1 MTAEPEMHRPIAQ
14 DELVALARSS
24 RNFSGIRFAPV
35 VSFDELDFGECEF
48 DGCVFAVPSV
58 RSADFS
64 RSRFKNC
71 KFEPTRFASCKFNG
85 AQFDGCV
92 LFDAGQKKGCTFAF
106 CQAASIE
113 AVKSNF
119 ATSSFERCDLYNLH
133 AVECSFRGAQFRRS
147 TFTKTIS
154 RRSAL
159 TKASFDKCNLSFA
172 DLSGLSL
179 QSCEFLSCKFSEASF
194 IDADLSN
201 ATFLACS
208 LDRAEW
214 DRAKLSQ
221 ADLRGSEL
229 SGLNLALVSDYV
241 GLTISDSEQ
250 TTLLEQLG
258 VIVHRS

>member
-1 MTAEPEMHRPIAQ
+1 MATEPEAYRPIGQ
-14 DELVALARSS
+14 DELVALAKS
-24 RNFSGIRFAPV
+24 RRAFSGVRFSSAL
-35 VSFDELDFGECEF
+35 SLDDVDLGECEF
-48 DGCVFAVPSV
+48 DGCVFGVPSV

-71 KFEPTRFASCKFNG
+71 KFEPTRFASCKFNS
-85 AQFDGCV
+85 AHFDGCA
-92 LFDAGQKKGCTFAF
+92 LFDARQKKGCTFAF
-106 CQAASIE
+106 CEAASIE

-119 ATSSFERCDLYNLH
+119 ATGSFDRCDLYNLH
-133 AVECSFRGAQFRRS
+133 AVECSFRGAQFHRS

-179 QSCEFLSCKFSEASF
+179 QGCEFLSCKFSEASF

-214 DRAKLSQ
+214 DRAKLSK

-229 SGLNLALVSDYV
+229 SGLNLAVVSDYA

-258 VIVHRS
+258 VIVHRP